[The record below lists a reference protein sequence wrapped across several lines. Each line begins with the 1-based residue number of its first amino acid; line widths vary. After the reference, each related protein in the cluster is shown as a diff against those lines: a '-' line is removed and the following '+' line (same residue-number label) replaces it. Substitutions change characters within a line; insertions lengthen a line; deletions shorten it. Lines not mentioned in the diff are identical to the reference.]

1 MPIEPG
7 YSGQVESDV
16 ENRIDEPDRYKV
28 LMHNDNYTTMDF
40 VVDILCRVFHMP
52 VDRATAIM
60 MEVHTKGL
68 ATCGIYTKEIA
79 EARVNRVRAEAIK
92 KNFPLKCT
100 MEKI

>member
-1 MPIEPG
+1 MSNEAG
-7 YSGQVESDV
+7 YSGQVESNV

-40 VVDILCRVFHMP
+40 VVDILCRIFRMP

-68 ATCGIYTKEIA
+68 APCGIYTKEIA
-79 EARVNRVRAEAIK
+79 ETLVSRVRAEAIK
-92 KNFPLKCT
+92 ANFPLKCT

>member
-1 MPIEPG
+1 MSNDQG
-7 YSGQVESDV
+7 YNGQVESDV
-16 ENRIDEPDRYKV
+16 ENRIDEPAKYKV

-40 VVDILCRVFHMP
+40 VIDILCRVFHMP

-68 ATCGIYTKEIA
+68 APCGIYTKEIA
-79 EARVNRVRAEAIK
+79 EARVARVRAEAIK
-92 KNFPLKCT
+92 ANFPLKCT